1 VVEEKAPPR
10 KQGLHGWKAAGAV
23 FGCGTLAAFVVFGSL
38 VGLIGLFFNFTATG
52 ADSQPGA
59 AETSAEFI
67 GEPQATIEPGDL
79 DLCSRNLSSSS
90 KLSLTRTDAGDN
102 YTDTVDAEERHIS
115 DQCEWELIPD
125 YDSAQNWTM
134 NYKYDAVISSP
145 GGERADIASAE
156 FDGWL
161 NELESEFV
169 EIHSQGQGD
178 LADRSYFV
186 YGEISPGVTGYILL
200 AQTRSAVYE
209 IRLEASSDSASG
221 ELVPENAMYH
231 EASKAVSVSE
241 VEFKIWI
248 PGSD

>member
-1 VVEEKAPPR
+1 MVDEKAPPR

-23 FGCGTLAAFVVFGSL
+23 FGCGTLAAFGVFGSL
-38 VGLIGLFFNFTATG
+38 VGLAGLFFDFTATG
-52 ADSQPGA
+52 ADGQPGT
-59 AETSAEFI
+59 AETSADLI

-90 KLSLTRTDAGDN
+90 KLSLTRVDADDN

-115 DQCEWELIPD
+115 DRCEWELIPD
-125 YDSAQNWTM
+125 YESAQNWM
-134 NYKYDAVISSP
+134 MDYRYDAVVSSP
-145 GGERADIASAE
+145 DGERTDVASVE
-156 FDGWL
+156 FDEWF
-161 NELESEFV
+161 NEIESEFV
-169 EIHSQGQGD
+169 EVQSEGEGD
-178 LADRSYFV
+178 LADRSYFA
-186 YGEISPGVTGYILL
+186 YGEISPDVTGYILL

-209 IRLEASSDSASG
+209 IRIEAPSDSSSG

-231 EASKAVSVSE
+231 EASKVLSVSE